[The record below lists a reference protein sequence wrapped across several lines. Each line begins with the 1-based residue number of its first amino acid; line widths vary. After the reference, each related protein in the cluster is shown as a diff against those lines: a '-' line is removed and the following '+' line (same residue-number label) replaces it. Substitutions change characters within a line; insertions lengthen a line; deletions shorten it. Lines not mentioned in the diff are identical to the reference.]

1 MINLSLVNVAGNTT
15 SVVQDN
21 FHREAMNL
29 EQPHKIGVS
38 PELAL
43 QYVYQTYV
51 DDWRTKMISHPS
63 VSA

>member
-1 MINLSLVNVAGNTT
+1 MT

-29 EQPHKIGVS
+29 EQPHKIGVK

>member
-21 FHREAMNL
+21 FHREPMNL